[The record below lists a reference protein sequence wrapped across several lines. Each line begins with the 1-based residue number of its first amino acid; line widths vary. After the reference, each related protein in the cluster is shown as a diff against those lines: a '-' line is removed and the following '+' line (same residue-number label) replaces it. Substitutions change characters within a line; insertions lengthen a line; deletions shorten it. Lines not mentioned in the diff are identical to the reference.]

1 MLEKVISALVITVL
15 LPISVKAAELKADV
29 SNKKIAYG
37 ETVELRLSY
46 DGSDLQDIQPDLS
59 VLQKDFAVYSTSSS
73 MNTSII
79 NGNMSQ
85 KKEWIITL
93 LPANEGNVTIPAI
106 SAGNY
111 SSNPIS
117 IEVLSAEE
125 AVKTQNNAGNKN
137 NTAQVA
143 GFSANIELEN
153 NNPYIEQEILAT
165 LTVKDNRNLQFESLP
180 YFENNDDWIIKSIGR
195 PQRTQNDGWQTTT
208 FVYALSPQKSGKLE
222 LPSAT
227 IKGYY
232 VTYESSGHRNL
243 ENGLLQFFDVDMS
256 GMFGVKKPVM
266 LRTKP
271 QIVNIKPIPSE
282 YKSTWWVPADVLIAT
297 AEWVDEN
304 PKFKVGETVAREITI
319 TASGV
324 TENKLPEIEFKDNSL
339 WKQYP
344 DKPQYSST
352 VHENKI
358 ISQEIVRVV
367 YIPQKSG
374 KLTLPEIIIP
384 WFNVKTQK
392 TETAII
398 PSQEIEVE
406 NNVTYQNLSQAQEK
420 TILPVENNKETVS
433 VAPKTNAENTKTDN
447 KLMIFAI
454 LIAFFS
460 GLLISFLLFGRKEKK
475 QVTVK
480 KSDYLKTAE
489 RAMSVGDYRALRDAL
504 LHWGQEVY
512 SHAKINNL
520 KDLSDIIKSEE
531 LAKQLDVLNAIL
543 YGKTTQ
549 KFDMK
554 VVADILKKSDK
565 SKQKSVEQPLPNLYK

>member
-111 SSNPIS
+111 TSNPIS

-125 AVKTQNNAGNKN
+125 AVKTQNNANNKN
-137 NTAQVA
+137 NVAQVA

-398 PSQEIEVE
+398 PSQEVEVE

-420 TILPVENNKETVS
+420 TNLPVENNKETVS

-475 QVTVK
+475 QLTVK

-489 RAMSVGDYRALRDAL
+489 KAMYVGDYRALRDAL

-520 KDLSDIIKSEE
+520 KDLSDIIKDEE

>member
-111 SSNPIS
+111 TSNPIN

-125 AVKTQNNAGNKN
+125 AAKTQNNANNKN
-137 NTAQVA
+137 NVAQLA

-153 NNPYIEQEILAT
+153 NNPYVEQEIMAT

-180 YFENNDDWIIKSIGR
+180 YFENNDDWTVKSIGR

-222 LPSAT
+222 LPSVV

-232 VTYESSGHRNL
+232 VTYESRGHRNL
-243 ENGLLQFFDVDMS
+243 ENGLLQLFDVDMS

-271 QIVNIKPIPSE
+271 QVVNIKPIPSE
-282 YKSTWWVPADVLIAT
+282 YKSTWWVPADVLVAT
-297 AEWVDEN
+297 AEWVDKN
-304 PKFKVGETVAREITI
+304 PKFKVGETIAREITI

-324 TENKLPEIEFKDNSL
+324 TEKQLPEIEFKDNSL

-374 KLTLPEIIIP
+374 KLILPEIIIP

-398 PSQEIEVE
+398 PSQEVEVE

-433 VAPKTNAENTKTDN
+433 VAPKTNAENTKIDN
-447 KLMIFAI
+447 KLMIFAV

-475 QVTVK
+475 LVTVK

-489 RAMSVGDYRALRDAL
+489 KAMSVGDYRALRDAL

-520 KDLSDIIKSEE
+520 KDLSDIIKNEE
-531 LAKQLDVLNAIL
+531 LAKQLDILNAIL
-543 YGKTTQ
+543 YGKTSQ

-565 SKQKSVEQPLPNLYK
+565 GKQKSVEQPLPNLYK